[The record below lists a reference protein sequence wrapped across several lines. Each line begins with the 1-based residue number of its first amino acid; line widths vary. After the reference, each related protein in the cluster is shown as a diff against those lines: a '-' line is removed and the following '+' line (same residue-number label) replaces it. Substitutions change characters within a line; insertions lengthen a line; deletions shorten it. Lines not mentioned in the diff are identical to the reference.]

1 LGFGFGWFLGNETR
15 RKPVGFCLFAG
26 CRGGL
31 HDFRCVLNHDHPG
44 DAEHEPCVRDCV
56 NCGTCELHGV
66 PNRGC
71 KRCYMYALNDT
82 GGEQ

>member
-1 LGFGFGWFLGNETR
+1 MRCQHR
-15 RKPVGFCLFAG
+15 RQHSELEAKFHKPG

-31 HDFRCVLNHDHPG
+31 RDFRCVLNHDHPG
-44 DAEHEPCVRDCV
+44 NTEHEPCIRDCAET
-56 NCGTCELHGV
+56 GTCELHEV

-71 KRCYMYALNDT
+71 KRCYIYAVNDT